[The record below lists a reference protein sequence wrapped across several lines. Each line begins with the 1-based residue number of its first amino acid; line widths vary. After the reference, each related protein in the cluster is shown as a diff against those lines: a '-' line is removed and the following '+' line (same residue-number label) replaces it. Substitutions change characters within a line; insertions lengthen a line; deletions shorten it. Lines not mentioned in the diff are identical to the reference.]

1 MPGFPRSCICDPCS
15 SQIKNTMPDRTRM
28 DDIDT
33 LISHIDDGT
42 VPFQNENAEKTSKEK
57 SGKNVPEELLK
68 TDSRIGLTP
77 IEVSKRLKTY
87 GENELSEE
95 KERNFFQKIIV
106 YFKGSVQYVMIAAA
120 ILAAGLQK
128 WIELGI
134 ILALLALNATVGY
147 IQEFKAGS
155 VVSELR
161 KSVASRTNVKRNG
174 VIIEIPAK
182 QVVPGDIIP
191 LEEGSIVPADGK
203 LIDDGFLQVDQSPLT
218 GESLPVEKRL
228 NDILYSSSVVKRGE
242 ATMIVTAIGDDTFVG
257 VTASL
262 VSGAK
267 KEGHFQKVLAK
278 IAMILLI
285 MVVICVTIVW
295 ISGFFRSLP
304 METLLLYTLIIT
316 VIGVPVGL
324 PAVVTT
330 TMAVGAAELARK
342 KVIVQR
348 LAAIESLAG
357 VDILC
362 TDKTGT
368 LTQNKLT
375 MGTPYVVEGVAIE
388 DLLLTSVLASSRKLK
403 GLDPIDRTIIL
414 TLKNYPNVK
423 EEIRHF
429 ETLEFYPFDPVSK
442 KVRSVVRDDYGRIYT
457 CVKGAPAAVLSM
469 VQEESEAE
477 GYQMSPELIA
487 NYNAKVEE
495 FAARGFRSLGVARRD
510 GGNIADSKS
519 DSDNDLANNQE
530 GRWMLLGIVQLLD
543 PPRYDTLKTIE
554 EAKDLGL
561 QIKMLTGDAV
571 GIAKETCR
579 QLNLGNNVFSI
590 KKLISPAPDGVK
602 MTGSQFN
609 DFVEA
614 ADGFAEVF
622 PQHKYMVVDI
632 LQKRGHIVAM
642 TGDGMNDAPSLKK
655 ADTGIA
661 VEGASEAA
669 RSAADIVFLN
679 AGLSTII
686 DALKT
691 SRMIFHRMRA
701 YVIYRIALSVH
712 LEIFLVST
720 IVIFNTIIN
729 AELVVFLAIFADI
742 ATLAIAYDNATYSLK
757 PTQWNIP
764 NLWGVSIILGG
775 FLAIG
780 TWILYG
786 ISFITPGIIS
796 RFGGVQEILFLEISL
811 TQNWLIFITRCNGPF
826 WCSRPSWQLIGA
838 VLLVDIISTLFAA
851 FGWFG
856 KRVDIVT
863 IIKIWV
869 FSLGIFTG
877 LALFH
882 AWLNNSRIFNKM
894 VQHKPHHRYEDL
906 MYNIERMALLH
917 ERNGGGNGGG
927 SNGHP
932 DDIRLMEIVGHGGHG
947 GHGGNGFV
955 SNGRNGK
962 GKENG

>member
-1 MPGFPRSCICDPCS
+1 
-15 SQIKNTMPDRTRM
+15 M

-33 LISHIDDGT
+33 LISHLDDGT
-42 VPFQNENAEKTSKEK
+42 SNIPYPDQNANKTSEEK
-57 SGKNVPEELLK
+57 SGKTVPEELLK
-68 TDSRIGLTP
+68 TDWRIGLTT
-77 IEVSKRLKTY
+77 IEVAKRSKTY

-106 YFKGSVQYVMIAAA
+106 YFKGAVQYVMIAAA
-120 ILAAGLQK
+120 LLAAGLQK

-161 KSVASRTNVKRNG
+161 RSVASRTNVKRNG
-174 VIIEIPAK
+174 AVIEIPAK
-182 QVVPGDIIP
+182 QIVPGDIVP
-191 LEEGSIVPADGK
+191 LEEGSIIPADGK
-203 LIDDGFLQVDQSPLT
+203 IINDGFIQVDQSPLT
-218 GESLPVEKRL
+218 GESLPVEKRIT
-228 NDILYSSSVVKRGE
+228 DVVYSSSVVKRGE
-242 ATMIVTAIGDDTFVG
+242 AMMIVTCIGDDTFVG

-262 VSGAK
+262 VSGAE

-278 IAMILLI
+278 IAMVLLI
-285 MVVICVTIVW
+285 LVVICVTIVW

-304 METLLLYTLIIT
+304 IATLLLYTLIIT

-362 TDKTGT
+362 SDKTGT
-368 LTQNKLT
+368 LTQNRLT
-375 MGTPYVVEGVAIE
+375 MGSPYVVDGVAIE

-403 GLDPIDRTIIL
+403 GLDPIDKTIIL
-414 TLKNYPNVK
+414 SLKHYPSVK

-429 ETLEFYPFDPVSK
+429 ETVEFYPFDPVSK
-442 KVRSVVRDDYGRIYT
+442 KVRSVVKDDLGTLYT
-457 CVKGAPAAVLSM
+457 CVKGAPGAVLSM
-469 VQEESEAE
+469 VQEESENE
-477 GYQMSPELIA
+477 GYQMSPQLIA
-487 NYNAKVEE
+487 DYNEKVEE
-495 FAARGFRSLGVARRD
+495 FAMRGFRSLGVAR
-510 GGNIADSKS
+510 KE
-519 DSDNDLANNQE
+519 NN

-543 PPRYDTLKTIE
+543 PPRYDTLQTIE
-554 EAKDLGL
+554 EAKELGL

-590 KKLISPAPDGVK
+590 KRLISPDATGAK
-602 MTGSQFN
+602 LTGSEFN

-622 PQHKYMVVDI
+622 PQHKYMVVDV

-712 LEIFLVST
+712 LEIFLVT
-720 IVIFNTIIN
+720 MITIFNTSIK
-729 AELVVFLAIFADI
+729 AELVVILAIFADI
-742 ATLAIAYDNATYSLK
+742 ATLAIAYDNATFSLK

-764 NLWGVSIILGG
+764 NLWGISIILGA

-786 ISFITPGIIS
+786 ITFIKPGIIT
-796 RFGGVQEILFLEISL
+796 RYGGVQEILFLEISL

-838 VLLVDIISTLFAA
+838 VLSVDIISTFIVA

-856 KRVDIVT
+856 DKVDIVT
-863 IIKIWV
+863 IVKIWV

-877 LALFH
+877 LALIH
-882 AWLNNSRIFNKM
+882 AWLNESRVFNKM

-906 MYNIERMALLH
+906 MYNIERMALIH
-917 ERNGGGNGGG
+917 ERNGGNGNGNGNG
-927 SNGHP
+927 NGHHAHHE
-932 DDIRLMEIVGHGGHG
+932 DTMKLMDMVSHGKNGYSSGSGGKYHG
-947 GHGGNGFV
+947 KGNG
-955 SNGRNGK
+955 NGNG
-962 GKENG
+962 NGHMYLKV